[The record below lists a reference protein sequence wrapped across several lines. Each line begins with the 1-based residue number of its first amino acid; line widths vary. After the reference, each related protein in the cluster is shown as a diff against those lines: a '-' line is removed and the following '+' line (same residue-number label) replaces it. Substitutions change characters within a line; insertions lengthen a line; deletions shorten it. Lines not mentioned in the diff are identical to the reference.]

1 MSIDIQAEYEKLEDE
16 RLKFEDIEPKLSSRP
31 DIHAFILLNQLLPGD
46 RDMVSA
52 AKHDQIWLDVDLE
65 KLAEVATAD
74 HIRQLWACGVYFD
87 SHYDA
92 LYMFV

>member
-1 MSIDIQAEYEKLEDE
+1 MSINIQNEYAKLEDE
-16 RLKFEDIEPKLSSRP
+16 SLEFAGIETKLSSRP

-52 AKHDQIWLDVDLE
+52 AEHDQIWLDVDLDA
-65 KLAEVATAD
+65 LAEVATAD
-74 HIRQLWACGVYFD
+74 HIRQLETCGVHYD
-87 SHYDA
+87 SSYDA